1 MDLNRSST
9 LSLNNTNDIIAHKI
23 SLINGNVTS
32 NILDLFAL
40 KGSSGSGS
48 GSTINIDAY
57 TKQQTYSRI
66 EIIDLFNTGYNK
78 SAVDNLLS
86 QKQGLIGLGSLN
98 INLISGLQTNL
109 DSRALASDLVLKQN
123 ILTTNS
129 VSIDKIINLRT
140 DLDSRATNTNL
151 ALKQNL
157 LTTNSVSID
166 KIIGLQTDLN
176 TRATVTNLA
185 LKADVLNVYSKIEID
200 NNFYNR
206 TSIDNLLSLSLGI
219 GDIGSP
225 VGYTK
230 LEVDGLLSLKSGI
243 IGLNSLN
250 INNVNLLQSTLDGKQ
265 GIITSNSINIDK
277 INGLRA
283 DLDGRVT
290 IANMDLQLSL
300 KQQLIGLNSLDINKI
315 NLLQSSLDSKISSSL
330 VYTKSQS
337 DSNYY
342 TKLDI
347 DSLLLLDAD
356 VSGVYS
362 KTATDSLLSAKAD
375 KEFSYLKDE
384 LNILLS
390 NKQNTIIANGL
401 SIGHINL
408 LENILNAKA
417 LASDVATSLS
427 LKQNTILLAGLSI
440 AHIANLQSSLDTKQS
455 VIGLNSLSI
464 SNINTLSTVLGLK
477 AVASDVLTSLS
488 LKQNTIIP
496 NGLSI
501 GHINLL
507 EGILDLKALA
517 SDVATSLSLKQN
529 TIIPNGLSIGHINL
543 LEGIL
548 DLKAL
553 ASDVATSL
561 SLKQNTIIPNGLS
574 IGHINLLQSA
584 LDAKQATLTGASTSI
599 ATTNLTINRALISDG
614 LGKVGFSAVTNAQLG
629 YLSNATSSIQ
639 TQLDAKQA
647 SISGGASSI
656 LTVNLVPSRVLL
668 SSTLGKVTVSGI
680 TDTLLGYLDGATSS
694 IQNQLNAKE
703 PNVNLSINRALI
715 SNSSGNLDVSLVSD
729 VELGYLDGV
738 TSAIQTQ
745 INAKSDRVTTYS
757 ITEVDYGLSTKCD
770 KTLHYTMIQIDN
782 KLSAL
787 PVATTNSYLKTETYD
802 RLEIM
807 ALIGTVSG
815 GTGYSDAVI
824 DNKLALKQNTIL
836 TSSLSISHINTLQTV
851 LNLKASTSDINEGL
865 ALKQNLVG
873 VGGLTINQT
882 YLLQYTLDTKIAA
895 TLVYTKTE
903 ADNNYHSRGYVDGAL
918 ATKANVSN
926 TYTKAE
932 VDLLVIPALTETY
945 TQAQINTLLSAKS
958 NTSTTYTKNES
969 DANYYT
975 KTDISTLVKTTS
987 LRVGTAIGAVV
998 SAFEIIGSSAGN
1010 TITMSTTKAN
1020 CTQSSYI
1027 HYGSLGHWYIRSGSH
1042 LGTVYIQDNT
1052 NSFTYIATPS
1062 PLTGFNFGC
1071 GVSAFFTQEVRIYG
1085 SLQINTN
1092 LTVLGTTSSTSDERL
1107 KTDIQPIDQDL
1118 CVQIVKSIEPKTYIK
1133 NNNQKRE
1140 CGLIAQHLLE
1150 KLDDNTQNLVT
1161 EISDD
1166 TFGHIYGIDYS
1177 RLTTVL
1183 WSTCRDLIRRIEILE
1198 SK

>member
-507 EGILDLKALA
+507 ENIL
-517 SDVATSLSLKQN
+517 N
-529 TIIPNGLSIGHINL
+529 T
-543 LEGIL
+543 
-548 DLKAL
+548 KAL

-614 LGKVGFSAVTNAQLG
+614 LGKVGFSAVTNTQLG